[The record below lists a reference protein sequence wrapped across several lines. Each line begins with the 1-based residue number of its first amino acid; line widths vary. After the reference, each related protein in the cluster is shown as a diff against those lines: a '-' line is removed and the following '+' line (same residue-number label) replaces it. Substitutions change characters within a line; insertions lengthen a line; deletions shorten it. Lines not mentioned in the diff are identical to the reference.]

1 MSTTVTFAGNLQ
13 GVTRTMPSEIY
24 LALQTDPD
32 RANLL
37 SIVLIV
43 VSLAVLIVLRGR
55 WADRVGV
62 S

>member
-1 MSTTVTFAGNLQ
+1 
-13 GVTRTMPSEIY
+13 MPSEIY

-32 RANLL
+32 RANIL
-37 SIVLIV
+37 SIFLIV